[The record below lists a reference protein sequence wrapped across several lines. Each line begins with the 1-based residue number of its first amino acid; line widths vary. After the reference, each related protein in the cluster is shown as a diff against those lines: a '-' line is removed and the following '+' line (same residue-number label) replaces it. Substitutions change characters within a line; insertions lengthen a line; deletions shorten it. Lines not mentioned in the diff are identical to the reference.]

1 MSMIDWFNRPRE
13 NPFDSARRFRQGDPL
28 ASRRIAQ
35 EAAEPGQED
44 TLRDRFSPVQDDQ
57 PMSAGEQAFQQR
69 VAEADAAA
77 ASEGQMAVQTAQ
89 LEQAAREREE
99 FARLQQEAEQAQQMP
114 VYRTDGQPFEVSG
127 ELTGTRRDVL
137 EKAGSFI
144 GTPYQFGGKTV
155 KGIDC
160 SGLVMAVY
168 NKAGLEISQHS
179 ASWQGRNIPGVRT
192 SVNNL
197 EPGDIVAWQGGKHI
211 AIYAG
216 NGMIIDSSSSKGTSY
231 RPLWAPQDQVYG
243 IKLRFPG
250 E

>member
-28 ASRRIAQ
+28 ASRRIGQ
-35 EAAEPGQED
+35 EGLEPGQED
-44 TLRDRFSPVQDDQ
+44 NLRDRFIPQEVEQ
-57 PMSAGEQAFQQR
+57 PMTAGEQAFEQR
-69 VAEADAAA
+69 VAEADQTA
-77 ASEGQMAVQTAQ
+77 ASEGSLLIQASEA
-89 LEQAAREREE
+89 ERAARERQE
-99 FARLQQEAEQAQQMP
+99 FARLQQEAQAGMQGW
-114 VYRTDGQPFEVSG
+114 YGGQGFEIPG

-137 EKAGSFI
+137 EKAGSFV
-144 GTPYQFGGKTV
+144 GSPYQLGGRTV

-168 NKAGLEISQHS
+168 NQAGINVSQHS
-179 ASWQGRNIPGVRT
+179 AGWQGRNIPGVRT

-197 EPGDIVAWQGGKHI
+197 QPGDIVAWKDGSHI

-216 NGMIIDSSSSKGTSY
+216 NGMIIDASTSGGTRH
-231 RPLWAPQDQVYG
+231 RPLWGSPQDTYG